1 MNKENIKND
10 LELAK
15 TKLESL
21 GEEFEKNPST
31 AELAMILY
39 VVAGTTLIGKEA
51 MKSLAVWNASW
62 ADKVLKE
69 IVKMREDEAAVEA
82 LTNKLDSPKDV

>member
-10 LELAK
+10 LNLAK

-31 AELAMILY
+31 AELAIILY
-39 VVAGTTLIGKEA
+39 VAAGAALIGKEA

-62 ADKVLKE
+62 ADKIIKE
-69 IVKMREDEAAVEA
+69 IVKMREDEANIEA